1 MALLTGCAK
10 TNYSKITINLPEMP
24 IAGMKVANELEQI
37 CTEEK
42 CHYLLDYFNKLYIF
56 RVQYLIY
63 KEELSK

>member
-1 MALLTGCAK
+1 
-10 TNYSKITINLPEMP
+10 MP
-24 IAGMKVANELEQI
+24 IAGTKVADELEQI

-63 KEELSK
+63 REELSK